1 MNDREI
7 ELQKDRARRA
17 DQETRK
23 NVRAREEKTQLM
35 RPPASAPALA
45 NPVPRKRIVQAT
57 EIFAH
62 PDAKKTF
69 FRVGSVVQI
78 SDDVPDELAQYKKK
92 VCMIR
97 HMHFIEMEQNKNFL
111 VMIVS
116 FKSTTAA
123 ADAMMDQVHAKHF
136 CKGREE
142 LFNHFTVP
150 PGTLVIC
157 FESYLTPCLMG
168 TSLSRIGD
176 PETRKRKHTDCEEAQ
191 EQHKQQAQAAQELQ
205 SAMGLLL
212 NLKKQPSPGKDAVV
226 EHESDDAESEEEE
239 SGLQIDESDDEDV
252 DL

>member
-1 MNDREI
+1 MNAREI
-7 ELQKDRARRA
+7 DLQKDRARRA

-23 NVRAREEKTQLM
+23 NVRAQEEKTQLM

-45 NPVPRKRIVQAT
+45 NPVPRKRILRAT

-69 FRVGSVVQI
+69 FRVGSVAQI
-78 SDDVPDELAQYKKK
+78 SDDVPDDLAQYRKK

-157 FESYLTPCLMG
+157 FESYLTPCPMG
-168 TSLSRIGD
+168 THLSRIGD
-176 PETRKRKHTDCEEAQ
+176 PETRKRQHADCEKAP
-191 EQHKQQAQAAQELQ
+191 EQHKKQAQAAQELQ
-205 SAMGLLL
+205 SAIGLLL
-212 NLKKQPSPGKDAVV
+212 NLKKQPSPGKEALVQ
-226 EHESDDAESEEEE
+226 HESEDAESEDED
-239 SGLQIDESDDEDV
+239 SGLQIDESSDEDV